1 MARTLASPGLRAS
14 LLVVLAVLWILSAV
28 AMAVAGVPLQPHNT
42 TTAKYYGFEGGG
54 GARPRGEH
62 KSHLFNTR
70 RNPATTSSPRHH
82 ASGPRPLHPRD
93 RDSDSHIRE
102 YLELINTTSN
112 LVGHSVQPA
121 YASKLGFAMPRG
133 GTPPPPRPGGPRT
146 SSTQAHVGGPRRQ
159 VVAPADFTLTP
170 SLRLLLH
177 HYPSTPRPA
186 PDTTDKSTSGPG
198 RAWRSTEEE
207 GEENVFTEDFNAK
220 FCRVVED
227 LLLSLARGGSTN
239 SPWPPPPQ
247 ENLQTAA
254 RQLQASFPREM
265 KQKPDSNKASG
276 TTTTTAADAAPR
288 APLTPS
294 TTTSSASAAARLLLL
309 HMDGSPAKGALLPTL
324 PYKGKINDSYCFPFF
339 PVIDVSTACH

>member
-1 MARTLASPGLRAS
+1 MARTLASPGPRAS
-14 LLVVLAVLWILSAV
+14 LVVLAVLWTLSAV
-28 AMAVAGVPLQPHNT
+28 AMAVREAGVPLQPHNI
-42 TTAKYYGFEGGG
+42 TTAKYYSFEGGG
-54 GARPRGEH
+54 GARTRGEH
-62 KSHLFNTR
+62 ESHHANTR

-82 ASGPRPLHPRD
+82 ASGPRPLHLKD

-112 LVGHSVQPA
+112 LAGHSVQPA
-121 YASKLGFAMPRG
+121 YASKLGLAMPRG
-133 GTPPPPRPGGPRT
+133 STPPPPRPAGPRT

-159 VVAPADFTLTP
+159 VVAPTDFTLTP

-186 PDTTDKSTSGPG
+186 LDTTDKPTSWPG
-198 RAWRSTEEE
+198 RAWRGTEEE
-207 GEENVFTEDFNAK
+207 GEENVITKDFNVK

-227 LLLSLARGGSTN
+227 LLSLARGGSK
-239 SPWPPPPQ
+239 
-247 ENLQTAA
+247 NLQTAA
-254 RQLQASFPREM
+254 GQLQASFPREM

-276 TTTTTAADAAPR
+276 TTTSTIAHAAPS
-288 APLTPS
+288 APRTPS
-294 TTTSSASAAARLLLL
+294 TTSSASTAARLLLL

-324 PYKGKINDSYCFPFF
+324 PYKGKINGSFCFPFF